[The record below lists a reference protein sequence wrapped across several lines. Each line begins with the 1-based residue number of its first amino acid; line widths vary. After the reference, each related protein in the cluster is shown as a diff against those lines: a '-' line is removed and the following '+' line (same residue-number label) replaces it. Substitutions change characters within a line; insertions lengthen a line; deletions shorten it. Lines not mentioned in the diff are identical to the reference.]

1 MDRKETGKLG
11 EKLAQEYLNQKGF
24 KILAENYRVG
34 RLGEIDLIAAHGDQL
49 CFIEVKT
56 RTGNTYGTPAEA
68 VSWRKQQTIRQVAAC
83 FLKAYG
89 AVNAPVQFDI
99 MEVFV
104 SREGKLLELH
114 HIEQAF

>member
-11 EKLAQEYLNQKGF
+11 EKLAQEYLSRKGC
-24 KILAENYRVG
+24 KILAANYRVG
-34 RLGEIDLIAAHGDQL
+34 RLGEVDLIAADGERI

-68 VSWRKQQTIRQVAAC
+68 VSWKKQQTIRQVAAC
-83 FLKAYG
+83 FLKAHG

-99 MEVFV
+99 MEVLV

-114 HIEQAF
+114 YLEQAF